1 VSVPSSRE
9 ANGDHG
15 EGAVPL
21 GRAEA
26 RRVTSAAL
34 AEFAE
39 RQADAVAA
47 LDRALEARLGELDQ
61 AFTTRRNH
69 LEGHLGE
76 VESTL
81 VGAVQGGIAEFR
93 RAASDERR
101 LLHEEAAAQLAAL
114 EAAVA
119 RHLGELE
126 TVVAAHQAS
135 LDELVD
141 RLEALERPAP
151 TSLADPDDHGSDHEP
166 L

>member
-1 VSVPSSRE
+1 MTAPSPRE
-9 ANGDHG
+9 PTGDR
-15 EGAVPL
+15 EPTAVPL
-21 GRAEA
+21 ARAEA

-34 AEFAE
+34 AELAE
-39 RQADAVAA
+39 RQADAVAT

-76 VESTL
+76 VEGTL
-81 VGAVQGGIAEFR
+81 VGAVQAGIAEFR

-101 LLHEEAAAQLAAL
+101 LLHEEAAAQLAEL

-126 TVVAAHQAS
+126 AVVTAHQAS
-135 LDELVD
+135 LDELIG
-141 RLEALERPAP
+141 RLESLERA
-151 TSLADPDDHGSDHEP
+151 TRTGPDDPNDHGTDHQP
-166 L
+166 H